1 MDKKTDLRIIK
12 TKRNLYEGFALLL
25 AEKDYD
31 SIKIKDICDK
41 SLVNRSTFYDHYSS
55 KKELLTSMIKNRQSE
70 LTKNLDIKAMNTD
83 NYREIYMEYIKNLL
97 NYIYKS
103 KEVNKKILLK
113 NNNNIAKEIL
123 FNIIIDDITKSLEK
137 INKSDTPTEL
147 IAKFYVAGFS
157 EVPCLYVEK
166 PEIYTKEKVLD
177 YTEKLLYKNTK

>member
-1 MDKKTDLRIIK
+1 
-12 TKRNLYEGFALLL
+12 
-25 AEKDYD
+25 
-31 SIKIKDICDK
+31 
-41 SLVNRSTFYDHYSS
+41 
-55 KKELLTSMIKNRQSE
+55 
-70 LTKNLDIKAMNTD
+70 
-83 NYREIYMEYIKNLL
+83 MEYIKNLL
-97 NYIYKS
+97 NYIDKS

>member
-97 NYIYKS
+97 NYIDKS

-113 NNNNIAKEIL
+113 NNNNIAKEY
-123 FNIIIDDITKSLEK
+123 IIIDDITKSLEK